1 MSKSG
6 SCLCGDV
13 SFAYKSEP
21 GMFLMCHCTDCQKS
35 TGSPVASIIIVPED
49 DFSVNGSTSSYECE
63 AKVTRSFCKICGS
76 QIFSRI
82 ESAPGVVAIKTGVLD
97 EQPNIKPNLVC
108 WTKSKPNW
116 FEINHPEIAFEEN
129 PN

>member
-1 MSKSG
+1 MSKTG

-21 GMFLMCHCTDCQKS
+21 GVFLMCHCTDCQKS

>member
-1 MSKSG
+1 MSKNG

-13 SFAYKSEP
+13 NFTYKSEP

-35 TGSPVASIIIVPED
+35 TGSPVASIIIIPED
-49 DFSVNGSTSSYECE
+49 DFIINGPTSSYQCE

-108 WTKSKPNW
+108 WTKSKPDW
-116 FEINHPEIAFEEN
+116 FEIDHPDISFVEN

>member
-1 MSKSG
+1 MSKTG

-13 SFAYKSEP
+13 SFTYKSEP

-49 DFSVNGSTSSYECE
+49 DFSINGSTSSYECE

-76 QIFSRI
+76 QIYSRI

-116 FEINHPEIAFEEN
+116 FEINHPEITFEEN

>member
-1 MSKSG
+1 MSKTG

-13 SFAYKSEP
+13 KFNYKSEP

-49 DFSVNGSTSSYECE
+49 DFIVNGSTSSYECE

-82 ESAPGVVAIKTGVLD
+82 ESAPGMVAIKTGVLD

-116 FEINHPEIAFEEN
+116 LEINHPEIAFEEN

>member
-1 MSKSG
+1 MSKTG

-13 SFAYKSEP
+13 SFTYKSEP
-21 GMFLMCHCTDCQKS
+21 GMFLMCNCTDCQKS

>member
-1 MSKSG
+1 MSKNG

-13 SFAYKSEP
+13 NFTYKSKP

-35 TGSPVASIIIVPED
+35 TGSPVASIIIIPED
-49 DFSVNGSTSSYECE
+49 DFIINGPTSSYQCE

-108 WTKSKPNW
+108 WTKSKPDW
-116 FEINHPEIAFEEN
+116 FEINHPDISFVEN

>member
-1 MSKSG
+1 MSKTG

-13 SFAYKSEP
+13 SFTYKSEP

-49 DFSVNGSTSSYECE
+49 DFSINGSTSSYECE
-63 AKVTRSFCKICGS
+63 AKVTRFFCKICGS

>member
-1 MSKSG
+1 MSKTG

-13 SFAYKSEP
+13 SFTYKSEP

-35 TGSPVASIIIVPED
+35 TGSTVASIIIVPED
-49 DFSVNGSTSSYECE
+49 DFSVNGLTSSYECE

>member
-1 MSKSG
+1 
-6 SCLCGDV
+6 
-13 SFAYKSEP
+13 
-21 GMFLMCHCTDCQKS
+21 MFLMCHCTDCQKS

>member
-1 MSKSG
+1 MSKTG

-13 SFAYKSEP
+13 NFSYKSDP
-21 GMFLMCHCTDCQKS
+21 VMFLMCHCTDCQKS
-35 TGSPVASIIIVPED
+35 TGSPVASIIVVSEN
-49 DFSVNGSTSSYECE
+49 DFSVSGPTSSYECE

-76 QIFSRI
+76 QVFCRI

-97 EQPNIKPNLVC
+97 EQPTAKPNLVC
-108 WTKSKPNW
+108 WTKSKPDW
-116 FEINHPEIAFEEN
+116 FDISHPKVSFEEN

>member
-1 MSKSG
+1 MSKTG

-13 SFAYKSEP
+13 SFTYKSEP

-116 FEINHPEIAFEEN
+116 LEINHPEIAFEEN

>member
-1 MSKSG
+1 MSKTG
-6 SCLCGDV
+6 SCLCGDD
-13 SFAYKSEP
+13 SFTYKSEP

-116 FEINHPEIAFEEN
+116 FEINHPEITFEEN

>member
-1 MSKSG
+1 MSKTG

-13 SFAYKSEP
+13 SFTYKSEP

-49 DFSVNGSTSSYECE
+49 DFSVNGSISSYECE

>member
-1 MSKSG
+1 MSKNG
-6 SCLCGDV
+6 SCLCGEV
-13 SFAYKSEP
+13 NFTYKSEP

-35 TGSPVASIIIVPED
+35 TGSPVASIIIIPED
-49 DFSVNGSTSSYECE
+49 DFIINGPTSSYECE

-108 WTKSKPNW
+108 WTKSKPDW
-116 FEINHPEIAFEEN
+116 FEINHPDISFVEN

>member
-1 MSKSG
+1 MSKTG

-13 SFAYKSEP
+13 SFTYKSEP

-49 DFSVNGSTSSYECE
+49 DFSINGSTSSYECE

-76 QIFSRI
+76 QIYSRI

>member
-1 MSKSG
+1 MSKTG

-13 SFAYKSEP
+13 SFTYKSEP

-35 TGSPVASIIIVPED
+35 SGSPVASIIIVPED

>member
-1 MSKSG
+1 MSKTG

-13 SFAYKSEP
+13 SFTYKSEP

-63 AKVTRSFCKICGS
+63 AKVTRSFCIICGS

>member
-1 MSKSG
+1 MSKNG
-6 SCLCGDV
+6 SCLCGEV
-13 SFAYKSEP
+13 NFTYKSEP

-35 TGSPVASIIIVPED
+35 TGSPVASIIIIPED
-49 DFSVNGSTSSYECE
+49 DFIINGPTSSYQCE

-76 QIFSRI
+76 QIFSQI

-108 WTKSKPNW
+108 WTKSKPDW
-116 FEINHPEIAFEEN
+116 FEISHPDISFAEN

>member
-1 MSKSG
+1 MSKTG

-13 SFAYKSEP
+13 SFTYKSEP

-49 DFSVNGSTSSYECE
+49 DFSVNGSTNSYECE

-108 WTKSKPNW
+108 WAKSKPNW
-116 FEINHPEIAFEEN
+116 FEINHPEITFEEN

>member
-1 MSKSG
+1 MSGSG

-13 SFAYKSEP
+13 SFNYKSEP

-49 DFSVNGSTSSYECE
+49 DFSINGSTSSYECE

>member
-1 MSKSG
+1 MSKTG

-13 SFAYKSEP
+13 SFTYKSEP

-35 TGSPVASIIIVPED
+35 TGSPVASIIIIPED

-76 QIFSRI
+76 QIYSRI

>member
-13 SFAYKSEP
+13 SFTYKSEP

>member
-1 MSKSG
+1 MSKNG
-6 SCLCGDV
+6 SCLCGEV
-13 SFAYKSEP
+13 NFTYKSEP

-35 TGSPVASIIIVPED
+35 TGSPVASIIIIPED
-49 DFSVNGSTSSYECE
+49 DFSITGPTSSYECE

-76 QIFSRI
+76 QIFSQI

-108 WTKSKPNW
+108 WTKSKPDW
-116 FEINHPEIAFEEN
+116 FEINHPDISFLEN

>member
-1 MSKSG
+1 MSKTG

-13 SFAYKSEP
+13 SFNYKSEP

-49 DFSVNGSTSSYECE
+49 DFSINGSTSSYECE

-76 QIFSRI
+76 QIYSRI

>member
-1 MSKSG
+1 MSKTG

-13 SFAYKSEP
+13 SFTYKSEP

-108 WTKSKPNW
+108 WTKSKPN
-116 FEINHPEIAFEEN
+116 
-129 PN
+129 

>member
-1 MSKSG
+1 MSKTG
-6 SCLCGDV
+6 SCLCGEV
-13 SFAYKSEP
+13 SFTYKSEP

>member
-1 MSKSG
+1 MSKNG

-13 SFAYKSEP
+13 NFTYKSEP

-35 TGSPVASIIIVPED
+35 TGSPVASIIIIPED
-49 DFSVNGSTSSYECE
+49 DFSINGPTSSYECE

-82 ESAPGVVAIKTGVLD
+82 ESAPGIVAIKTGVLD

-108 WTKSKPNW
+108 WTKSKPDW
-116 FEINHPEIAFEEN
+116 FKINHPEIAFEEN

>member
-1 MSKSG
+1 MSKNG
-6 SCLCGDV
+6 SCLCGEV
-13 SFAYKSEP
+13 NFTYKSEP

-35 TGSPVASIIIVPED
+35 TGSPVASIIIIPED
-49 DFSVNGSTSSYECE
+49 DFSINGPTSSYECE

-82 ESAPGVVAIKTGVLD
+82 ESAPGIVAIKTGVLD
-97 EQPNIKPNLVC
+97 KQPNIKPNLVC
-108 WTKSKPNW
+108 WTKSKPDW
-116 FEINHPEIAFEEN
+116 FEINHPDISFVEN

>member
-1 MSKSG
+1 MSKNG

-13 SFAYKSEP
+13 NFTYKSEP

-35 TGSPVASIIIVPED
+35 TGSPVASIIIIPED
-49 DFSVNGSTSSYECE
+49 DFIINGPTSSYQCE

-108 WTKSKPNW
+108 WTKSKPDW
-116 FEINHPEIAFEEN
+116 FEINHPDISFVEN

>member
-1 MSKSG
+1 MSKTG

-13 SFAYKSEP
+13 SFTYKSEP

-49 DFSVNGSTSSYECE
+49 DFSVNGSTSSYKCE

>member
-1 MSKSG
+1 MSKTG

-13 SFAYKSEP
+13 SFTYKSEP

-82 ESAPGVVAIKTGVLD
+82 ESAPGIVAIKTGVLD

-116 FEINHPEIAFEEN
+116 LEINHPEIAFEEN

>member
-1 MSKSG
+1 MSKTG
-6 SCLCGDV
+6 SCVCVDV
-13 SFAYKSEP
+13 SFNYKSEP

-49 DFSVNGSTSSYECE
+49 DFSINGSTSSYECE